1 MDVERSRE
9 RAFADEP
16 PDVDVRVIEQHA
28 RGRGEAQHLNV
39 MEAHARG
46 RAG

>member
-28 RGRGEAQHLNV
+28 RGRGEAQHLE
-39 MEAHARG
+39 EAHARG